1 MTLVEIY
8 AIMTFLKQIMTDIE
22 HGTDTKEIEYRHDNC
37 NCQSQQIEN
46 DNIKN
51 PTHYDL
57 IRVSVDYSK
66 HKDL

>member
-1 MTLVEIY
+1 
-8 AIMTFLKQIMTDIE
+8 MTFLKQIMTDIE
-22 HGTDTKEIEYRHDNC
+22 HDTDTKEIEYRQDNC

-46 DNIKN
+46 DNITN